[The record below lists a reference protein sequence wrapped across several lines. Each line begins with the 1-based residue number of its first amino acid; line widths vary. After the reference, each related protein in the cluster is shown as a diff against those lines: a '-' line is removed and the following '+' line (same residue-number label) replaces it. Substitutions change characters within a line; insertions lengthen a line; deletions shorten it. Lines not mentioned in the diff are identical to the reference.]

1 MAIDPNIAL
10 SVRGPQFESPINAM
24 RNAMEIG
31 AYQNKMQQQQQALQQ
46 QQQLRNFLSTANLG
60 DPTIRNQLNVYDPS
74 GETFKNVES
83 GYEARGKNEMETF
96 KLALAK
102 YSEFRNRLGGLAS
115 ANASRDEV
123 ISEVHNAVQEG
134 LLTPEVGKHFEDT
147 LPTDPVQLQ
156 TRLVRGARENASP
169 EQIVAMFAPKI
180 EFRTTGNGEEGID
193 VAPFSP
199 TYKQTVIQRTSPP
212 KTPSVQVN
220 LPAAETEFGKGIGK
234 GAAENLQASF
244 QNAKSAS
251 RSTSNLERL
260 FPLVNNSNFIS
271 GTLGDARLVVAKA
284 LGLEG
289 ATETQAFFSQ
299 MGTETAE
306 AIKNFGAGTGLSD
319 ADREYAAGIAGGSI
333 KLTPEAIKKI
343 LFLRQQANRASIK
356 AYNDDRRTYALNNPN
371 AKVDQ
376 YYQEVPVPPP
386 PAFNPKGW
394 GLQRDKNG
402 NYAYVSPDGKKYE
415 ETE

>member
-1 MAIDPNIAL
+1 MPVDPRIAMSFQMPQIAAPMELAQNALALKGAMQQNALAEAKMAEFQQQQSDRNALRSLFAGGKMPEASDVYAIDPTLGASYEKGRYETGEAKTKADIAYWNQQRDTAARISDQPQWSAWRSSL
-10 SVRGPQFESPINAM
+10 PIPFQQFVPEQYSPENQRRTLATADDALGKIQFE
-24 RNAMEIG
+24 
-31 AYQNKMQQQQQALQQ
+31 
-46 QQQLRNFLSTANLG
+46 
-60 DPTIRNQLNVYDPS
+60 
-74 GETFKNVES
+74 
-83 GYEARGKNEMETF
+83 
-96 KLALAK
+96 
-102 YSEFRNRLGGLAS
+102 
-115 ANASRDEV
+115 
-123 ISEVHNAVQEG
+123 
-134 LLTPEVGKHFEDT
+134 
-147 LPTDPVQLQ
+147 
-156 TRLVRGARENASP
+156 
-169 EQIVAMFAPKI
+169 
-180 EFRTTGNGEEGID
+180 TTKTGIEGID
-193 VAPFSP
+193 VSPSSP
-199 TYKQTVIQRTSPP
+199 TFGTTLIRREAPP
-212 KTPSVQVN
+212 KTPAVQLN

-244 QNAKSAS
+244 QNARSAS

-260 FPLVNNSNFIS
+260 LPLVNDRNFIS

-284 LGLEG
+284 LGLDG
-289 ATETQAFFSQ
+289 AAETQAFFSQ

-306 AIKNFGAGTGLSD
+306 AIRSFGAGTGLSD

-343 LFLRQQANRASIK
+343 LFLRQQANRAAIK

-371 AKVDQ
+371 ARVDQ